1 MPYTLVTSCIQIEIM
16 LLNNLRFTLI
26 SYETHMYKKHCMTCV
41 YMSLSHCDL
50 ETINLITNEIMTG
63 VGKSTSQKPH
73 TATKHHNAAAVKAK
87 AHAAHE
93 AAKNKAHAAHEAAKN
108 KAHAA
113 HEAAKVKAHEAT
125 KHHNA
130 AAAAAKAKAHAA
142 HEAGKVKAHAAHEAA
157 KVKAHEATKH
167 HNAAHEAAKAVAH
180 KTLNHHKSAAM
191 TAGVAAAAAKAVAHQ
206 AIKHPKLTGAA
217 ADILVPG
224 SGRVAR
230 LVAKHAHHAEG
241 VVHHMHAIADAIDSD
256 DSANSEDETDHVKP
270 ESIKKSVHALAKLIK
285 HKVLHK
291 KSVS

>member
-93 AAKNKAHAAHEAAKN
+93 AAKA
-108 KAHAA
+108 
-113 HEAAKVKAHEAT
+113 KAHEAT

-130 AAAAAKAKAHAA
+130 AAASAKAKAHAA

-285 HKVLHK
+285 HKVK